1 MYNSYSGL
9 KKTREEQYRNRWLS
23 YILYFF
29 KQTFFL
35 RNENHCAGDKLQG
48 KKTNIGQYLKE
59 AAKKTALIMNYM
71 LPSSSY
77 QTKG

>member
-1 MYNSYSGL
+1 MH
-9 KKTREEQYRNRWLS
+9 
-23 YILYFF
+23 F
-29 KQTFFL
+29 FFL